1 MDNDDIAQRDVGD
14 NPGVTGALS
23 PAEQAQVPPIKP
35 GQPLQAHHPQPLGE
49 RPQGNQ
55 RDGDERDEMSNKG
68 KRRNFEG
75 HRQRK

>member
-14 NPGVTGALS
+14 TPGVTGALS

-35 GQPLQAHHPQPLGE
+35 GQPHQAHHPQPLGE

-55 RDGDERDEMSNKG
+55 RDGDERDEMSNKCN
-68 KRRNFEG
+68 KKF
-75 HRQRK
+75 